1 MITLFCVFNLTKR
14 FNIDQKK
21 TLVTIS
27 KEASRVTGCSAYLK
41 AGDKL
46 TVWDLCHGMMLPSGN
61 DSSY

>member
-1 MITLFCVFNLTKR
+1 MITLYCVFHLTKR
-14 FNIDQKK
+14 FNIDLKK

-27 KEASRVTGCSAYLK
+27 KEASYVNGCSAYIK

-61 DSSY
+61 DASH